1 MSREPG
7 EAKQT
12 DGDAPMQTAV
22 GRRLILEIDA
32 EELDEMSGGFLPEF
46 RRRSMQP
53 DGGGG
58 GAHH

>member
-7 EAKQT
+7 EKQT

-22 GRRLILEIDA
+22 GKRMILEIDA
-32 EELDEMSGGFLPEF
+32 EELDEVSGGFLPEF
-46 RRRSMQP
+46 AKRGVQP
-53 DGGGG
+53 DGGAG

>member
-7 EAKQT
+7 ETQT
-12 DGDAPMQTAV
+12 DVNAPMQTAV
-22 GRRLILEIDA
+22 GRRMILEIDA
-32 EELDEMSGGFLPEF
+32 EELDEVSGGYLPEL

-53 DGGGG
+53 DGGAG